1 MKNNPIRTIL
11 TAGIA
16 LAAFHISALALTLPV
31 SEDTSTSGNAFL
43 AKTAG
48 KDTALHVSA
57 ARQGLIRFEA
67 GAFADS
73 VAATDVT
80 KARLVLYINSVAAP
94 GALTLH
100 RITQDW
106 SEHSAA
112 LPAYDATPLATI
124 PASSVVG
131 KQFIIVDVTAAVQAW
146 LREPG
151 TDFGFAIAGSGGA
164 RVLLGAK
171 EGPGTGHPA
180 QLQIETGDAAGPFIA
195 ESDDAEDAAEGGRS
209 RASAT
214 APIGNFV
221 TNADVVNNS
230 LKGKKIKEASLT
242 GGKLVDAS
250 VTGVKLALETVTGA
264 NILDGSI
271 NTADL
276 ADGSVTAAKLAA
288 GAAAIA
294 DGSITTAKLSDTSV
308 TTAKLSDTSVTT
320 AKLANTSVTT
330 AKLSDTSV
338 TTAKLADA
346 GVTTA
351 KLDLS
356 SGNLGIGTV
365 SSGQRLEVLD
375 SILTR
380 GSIAT
385 ASNGI
390 IFQNSASVAR
400 GFLGIAGIANGVVTG
415 TVPGDL
421 TLRADTGNIIIGVSG
436 VAAQTT
442 RFNTSV
448 GIGAAPTAGRL
459 HVVGTG
465 TTDDG
470 KLVVQTTGGTFGPQ
484 LRLNHT
490 GTNGQEWVL
499 VSNGSINQG
508 GAGQFQIIQGATTR
522 VAISTAGF
530 VGIGTNTP
538 GVPLDVVGTAAYP
551 SQLATF
557 FGVGSTNLNNA
568 VTGGSASIRASGEIL
583 ATFFTA
589 ISDERVKNIQGRSDS
604 AEDLRKLLS
613 LEITDYQYKDVVE
626 KGGRQQKKVIAQ
638 QVEKVFP
645 QAVSRSTDVVPDI
658 YKKAPINH
666 DWVELAT
673 DLKVGERVRLISEKG
688 HRAVHEVLEVG
699 DGRFRTDFTA
709 DGDVVFVYGREVK
722 DFRAVD
728 YEAIAMLNVSATQ
741 QIKKEKDAEIAAL
754 KQRIA
759 ALEAKDKTREARL
772 TKLEASLPAPA
783 ARVVNASLK
792 LK

>member
-1 MKNNPIRTIL
+1 MKNKPIQAIL
-11 TAGIA
+11 TAGIL
-16 LAAFHISALALTLPV
+16 LAAFSTSVLALTLPV

-43 AKTAG
+43 ARTAG

-73 VAATDVT
+73 VAAADVS
-80 KARLVLYINSVAAP
+80 KARLILYLNSVAAP

-100 RITQDW
+100 RVKQDW
-106 SEHSAA
+106 SEHAA
-112 LPAYDATPLATI
+112 TVPAYDPTPLATI

-151 TDFGFAIAGSGGA
+151 TDFGFAIAASGGA

-171 EGPGTGHPA
+171 EGPGSGHPA
-180 QLQIETGDAAGPFIA
+180 QLQIETGDAAGPFVS
-195 ESDDAEDAAEGGRS
+195 EPDDADDAAEGGRH

-230 LKGKKIKEASLT
+230 LKGKKLKDASL
-242 GGKLVDAS
+242 
-250 VTGVKLALETVTGA
+250 TGVKLALETVTGA

-271 NTADL
+271 TTAELANGSVTAAKLAAGAVTIADGSVTTAKL

-294 DGSITTAKLSDTSV
+294 DGS
-308 TTAKLSDTSVTT
+308 VTT
-320 AKLANTSVTT
+320 AKLADGSVTT
-330 AKLSDTSV
+330 AKHADGSV
-338 TTAKLADA
+338 TTAKLADGA
-346 GVTTA
+346 VTPA

-356 SGNLGIGTV
+356 TGNIGIGTT
-365 SSGQRLEVLD
+365 SAGQRLEVLD
-375 SILTR
+375 TIVTR

-385 ASNGI
+385 SSNGLS
-390 IFQNSASVAR
+390 FQNSASVSR
-400 GFLGIAGIANGVVTG
+400 GFIGIAGIGSGIVLN
-415 TVPGDL
+415 TVAGDL
-421 TLRADTGNIIIGVSG
+421 ALRADTGNIIIGVSG
-436 VAAQTT
+436 VAAQIT

-448 GIGAAPTAGRL
+448 GIGTFPTAGRL
-459 HVVGTG
+459 HVAGTG
-465 TTDDG
+465 ATDDG
-470 KLVVQTTGGTFGPQ
+470 RLVVQTIGGTFGPQ

-490 GTNGQEWVL
+490 GTGGQEWVL

-508 GAGQFQIIQGATTR
+508 GIGQFNIIQGTTTR

-557 FGVGSTNLNNA
+557 FAVGSTNLTNS

-589 ISDERVKNIQGRSDS
+589 ISDERIKNIQGLSDS
-604 AEDLRKLLS
+604 VEDLRKLLS
-613 LEITDYQYKDVVE
+613 IEITDYQYKDVVE
-626 KGGRQQKKVIAQ
+626 KGGRLQKKVIAQ

-645 QAVSRSTDVVPDI
+645 QAVSQSTDVVPDI
-658 YKKAPINH
+658 YKKAPIH
-666 DWVELAT
+666 RDWVELAT
-673 DLKVGERVRLISEKG
+673 DLKVGDRVRLITEKG
-688 HRAVHEVLEVG
+688 HRAVHEVLEVEG
-699 DGRFRTDFTA
+699 GQFRTDFIA

-754 KQRIA
+754 RQRIA
-759 ALEAKDKTREARL
+759 VLEAKDQAREARL
-772 TKLEASLPAPA
+772 IRLEAGLPAPA
-783 ARVVNASLK
+783 AGVVSASLK
-792 LK
+792 AR

>member
-1 MKNNPIRTIL
+1 MKNKPIKAVL
-11 TAGIA
+11 TAGIV
-16 LAAFHISALALTLPV
+16 LAAFSMSAPALTLPV
-31 SEDTSTSGNAFL
+31 SEDTSTSGNANV
-43 AKTAG
+43 AKSAG

-73 VAATDVT
+73 VAAGDVS
-80 KARLVLYINSVAAP
+80 KARLVLYINSVATP

-100 RITQDW
+100 RVKQDW
-106 SEHSAA
+106 SEHGAA
-112 LPAYDATPLATI
+112 LPAYDAKPLATI

-171 EGPGTGHPA
+171 EGPGAGHPA
-180 QLQIETGDAAGPFIA
+180 QLQIETGDAAGPFVSA
-195 ESDDAEDAAEGGRS
+195 PDDSEDAAEGGRS

-214 APIGNFV
+214 APVGNFV
-221 TNADVVNNS
+221 TNADVVNNTI
-230 LKGKKIKEASLT
+230 KGKKLKDASL
-242 GGKLVDAS
+242 L
-250 VTGVKLALETVTGA
+250 GVKLALETVTGA
-264 NILDGSI
+264 NILDGTVT
-271 NTADL
+271 TAEL

-288 GAAAIA
+288 GAVTIADGSVTTAKLADGSVTAAKLAAGAVTIA
-294 DGSITTAKLSDTSV
+294 DGSITTAKLANSAVTS
-308 TTAKLSDTSVTT
+308 T
-320 AKLANTSVTT
+320 
-330 AKLSDTSV
+330 
-338 TTAKLADA
+338 
-346 GVTTA
+346 

-356 SGNLGIGTV
+356 TGNIGIGTT
-365 SSGQRLEVLD
+365 SAGQRLEVLD
-375 SILTR
+375 SIVSR

-385 ASNGI
+385 SSNGL

-400 GFLGIAGIANGVVTG
+400 GFVGIAGIASGIVLNTA
-415 TVPGDL
+415 PGDL
-421 TLRADTGNIIIGVSG
+421 AIRADTGNIVIGVAN
-436 VAAQTT
+436 VPAQIT
-442 RFNTSV
+442 RFNNSV
-448 GIGAAPTAGRL
+448 VIGSAAPSGRL
-459 HVVGTG
+459 HVVGNG
-465 TTDDG
+465 GTDDG
-470 KLVVQTTGGTFGPQ
+470 QLVVQTTGGTFGPQ
-484 LRLNHT
+484 LRLKHSGT
-490 GTNGQEWVL
+490 GGQEWVL

-522 VAISTAGF
+522 LAISTAGF
-530 VGIGTNTP
+530 VGLGTLTP
-538 GVPLDVVGTAAYP
+538 GVPLDVVGSTAYGPLNATYFGLNATNLTTAAT
-551 SQLATF
+551 S
-557 FGVGSTNLNNA
+557 GS
-568 VTGGSASIRASGEIL
+568 VSIRASSEIQ

-589 ISDERVKNIQGRSDS
+589 ISDERVKNIQGLSDS

-613 LEITDYQYKDVVE
+613 IEITDYQYKDVVE
-626 KGGRQQKKVIAQ
+626 KGGRLQKKVIAQ

-658 YKKAPINH
+658 YRKAPIHH

-673 DLKVGERVRLISEKG
+673 DLKVGDRVRLISEKG

-759 ALEAKDKTREARL
+759 ALEAKDQAREARL
-772 TKLEASLPAPA
+772 TRLEANLPAPA
-783 ARVVNASLK
+783 AGAVTASLK
-792 LK
+792 SR

>member
-1 MKNNPIRTIL
+1 MKNKPIKAVL
-11 TAGIA
+11 TAGIM
-16 LAAFHISALALTLPV
+16 LAAFSMSALALTLPV
-31 SEDTSTSGNAFL
+31 SEDTSTSGNANV
-43 AKTAG
+43 AKSAG
-48 KDTALHVSA
+48 KDIALHVSA

-73 VAATDVT
+73 VAATDVS

-100 RITQDW
+100 RVTQDW
-106 SEHSAA
+106 SEHGAA

-171 EGPGTGHPA
+171 EGPGSGHPA
-180 QLQIETGDAAGPFIA
+180 QLQIETGDAAGPVIA
-195 ESDDAEDAAEGGRS
+195 GPDDAEDAAEGGRH

-214 APIGNFV
+214 GPIGNFV
-221 TNADVVNNS
+221 TNADVLNNS
-230 LKGKKIKEASLT
+230 LKGKKLKDASL
-242 GGKLVDAS
+242 L
-250 VTGVKLALETVTGA
+250 GVKLALETVTGA

-271 NTADL
+271 ATADL

-288 GAAAIA
+288 GAVAIA
-294 DGSITTAKLSDTSV
+294 DGSITTAKLADASV
-308 TTAKLSDTSVTT
+308 TAAKLAAGAVVIADGSITT
-320 AKLANTSVTT
+320 AKLASGAVT
-330 AKLSDTSV
+330 A
-338 TTAKLADA
+338 
-346 GVTTA
+346 A

-356 SGNLGIGTV
+356 TGNIGIGTT
-365 SSGQRLEVLD
+365 SAGQRLEVLD

-390 IFQNSASVAR
+390 VFQNSASVAR
-400 GFLGIAGIANGVVTG
+400 GFLGIAGIANGIVTNTVV
-415 TVPGDL
+415 GDL
-421 TLRADTGNIIIGVSG
+421 VLRADTGNIIIGVANA
-436 VAAQTT
+436 AAQTT

-448 GIGAAPTAGRL
+448 GIGTAPTAGRL
-459 HVVGTG
+459 HVAGTG
-465 TTDDG
+465 FNDDG

-484 LRLNHT
+484 LRLSHT
-490 GTNGQEWVL
+490 GTGGQEWVL

-508 GAGQFQIIQGATTR
+508 GVGQFQIVQGATTR

-557 FGVGSTNLNNA
+557 FAVGSTNLTNA
-568 VTGGSASIRASGEIL
+568 VTSGSASIRASGEIL

-604 AEDLRKLLS
+604 AEDLGKLLS
-613 LEITDYQYKDVVE
+613 IEITDYQYKDVIE
-626 KGGRQQKKVIAQ
+626 KGSRLQKKVIAQ

-645 QAVSRSTDVVPDI
+645 QAESQSTDVVPDI
-658 YKKAPINH
+658 YKKAPIHN

-673 DLKVGERVRLISEKG
+673 DLKVGDRVRLISEKG
-688 HRAVHEVLEVG
+688 HRAVHEVLEIEE
-699 DGRFRTDFTA
+699 GRFRTDFTA

-759 ALEAKDKTREARL
+759 ALEAKDKAREARL
-772 TKLEASLPAPA
+772 TRLEASLPAPVA
-783 ARVVNASLK
+783 GAVTASLEQK
-792 LK
+792 